1 MSLTHKE
8 RMRLALERKPIDR
21 IPTQMGFTGEMGR
34 KIAAHLG
41 ISVDDLPATV
51 DNHMIRVD
59 ISYHDRFNADGS
71 IRYDWWGVGWNTHEE
86 GYLPAECPLANS
98 DNLADYPWPD
108 PAEPHLLDEAA
119 QIIEAD
125 GGEHFITPNFGFAL
139 FERAWTLRGF
149 EQFLMDLVLNPEF
162 TNELLNRIALIQIEL
177 IKRFIDLGVDGGYFG
192 DDYGAQKGMLF
203 SPVTWRELIKP
214 RLALM
219 FAPFRDLG
227 VPILM
232 HSDGQIGP
240 ILPDLVEIGLTTLN
254 PVQPEIL
261 DHAWLKSEFG
271 DRLAFYGGMSTQTVM
286 PFGTPDEVRQV
297 ARQCVSAL
305 AADGTGLLLGPSHRM
320 MADIPMANIDAMLDE
335 FAKMRN
341 GQ

>member
-8 RMRLALERKPIDR
+8 RMRLALEHQPLDR
-21 IPTQMGFTGEMGR
+21 IPTQMGFTGEMAG

-41 ISVDDLPATV
+41 IAVADLPTAV

-59 ISYHDRFNADGS
+59 ISYPDRFNADGS

-86 GYLPAECPLANS
+86 GYLPAECPLAHT

-108 PAEPHLLDEAA
+108 PNDPYLLDEAA
-119 QIIEAD
+119 KIIEAD

-149 EQFLMDLVLNPEF
+149 EQFLMDMALSPNFV
-162 TNELLNRIALIQIEL
+162 NELLDRITDIQLQLIR
-177 IKRFIDLGVDGGYFG
+177 RFIDLGMDGGYFG

-203 SPVTWRELIKP
+203 SPVMWRELIKP
-214 RLALM
+214 RLAIM
-219 FAPFRDLG
+219 FAPYRELG

-232 HSDGQIGP
+232 HSDGQIAP
-240 ILPDLVEIGLTTLN
+240 ILPDLVEIGLTTVN

-261 DHAWLKSEFG
+261 DHTWLKSEFG
-271 DRLAFYGGMSTQTVM
+271 HQLAFYGGMSTQTVM

-297 ARQCVSAL
+297 ARSCVEVL

-335 FAKMRN
+335 FAQMRDAS
-341 GQ
+341 